1 MRDYTAL
8 HQQWLEKYHDQINS
22 GKSITF
28 WCKENNI
35 KYESFC
41 YRLRRLQQLGLI
53 ALSTNSSAFVE
64 IKAPITTSSAIA
76 TACSIVLPNETT
88 ISITN
93 EISKSVFSILLAKIT
108 KSKTRKQQSQY

>member
-53 ALSTNSSAFVE
+53 ALSKNSSAFVE
-64 IKAPITTSSAIA
+64 IKAPITTSIHSASSVA
-76 TACSIVLPNETT
+76 TACSIVLPNGTT

-93 EISKSVFSILLAKIT
+93 EISQSVFSILLETIT
-108 KSKTRKQQSQY
+108 KC